1 MINDVWNNG
10 FLDHILFDIK
20 TDQKLLMMDLCK
32 AVRVGIRKWPIIAIF
47 ARQHLQSPCKIS
59 AGVVFELFPFN
70 TGAYILKASI
80 GTPTIPQKN
89 WTFRKCVQKCHK
101 MAQKW
106 PKWPNKAQ
114 SGPNITPNGPKWPN
128 MALEWPKMIQSGPP
142 KMIQKGPKLPQMA
155 QKWRPIPTL

>member
-47 ARQHLQSPCKIS
+47 AWQHLQSPCKIS

-89 WTFRKCVQKCHK
+89 WTFCKCF
-101 MAQKW
+101 AFW
-106 PKWPNKAQ
+106 PKNF
-114 SGPNITPNGPKWPN
+114 PNITFW
-128 MALEWPKMIQSGPP
+128 MEY
-142 KMIQKGPKLPQMA
+142 
-155 QKWRPIPTL
+155 